1 MMSSQSCLHSPN
13 WNSRKPPRLRLTF
26 WENPWPRL
34 VLFGVGSLLS
44 GGLNFFERLAMVCY
58 GFVGYD
64 PFCPKKHQRSDP
76 HLDSFPP
83 MTRQRGPMMTT
94 TSTPCVSSHMKPAL
108 MSQAWFDFHL
118 WNCFQHVLQSKL
130 LDDLRIWN
138 KIIFRTEK
146 HVKSQESQRVS
157 TCFFQVLH
165 HRVAPVYAPHTPHVP
180 HPAAG
185 FPMEHGWWSETVWKR
200 QLDVIIYI
208 WSWSL
213 LIHKHGSSHIFTP
226 VAPFSLQIL
235 AKDGDCTSPGQGVG
249 GEQCWHPG
257 CHGQT
262 SLCGKNAR
270 GRSWYLMVHPEV
282 WSNAC
287 TLYILFI
294 YNIFI

>member
-1 MMSSQSCLHSPN
+1 MMLSQSCLHSPN
-13 WNSRKPPRLRLTF
+13 WNSRKPPILRLTY
-26 WENPWPRL
+26 WENPWHRL

-44 GGLNFFERLAMVCY
+44 GGLNFFERLAMVLLC
-58 GFVGYD
+58 FASYD
-64 PFCPKKHQRSDP
+64 LFCPKKHHRSDP

-146 HVKSQESQRVS
+146 HVKSQESRRVS

-185 FPMEHGWWSETVWKR
+185 FPMEHGRWSETVWKR
-200 QLDVIIYI
+200 QLDVIIFYYLHMVMVFAYSQA
-208 WSWSL
+208 W
-213 LIHKHGSSHIFTP
+213 IFT
-226 VAPFSLQIL
+226 
-235 AKDGDCTSPGQGVG
+235 
-249 GEQCWHPG
+249 
-257 CHGQT
+257 
-262 SLCGKNAR
+262 
-270 GRSWYLMVHPEV
+270 YLHQVKG
-282 WSNAC
+282 
-287 TLYILFI
+287 
-294 YNIFI
+294 